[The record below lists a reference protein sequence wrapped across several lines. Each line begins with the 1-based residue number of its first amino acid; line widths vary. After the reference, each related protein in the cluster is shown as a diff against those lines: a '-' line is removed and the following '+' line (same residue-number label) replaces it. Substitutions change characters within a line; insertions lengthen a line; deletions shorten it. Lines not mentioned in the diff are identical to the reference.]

1 MKALR
6 SFLENAPSDKTIQR
20 INTRFFMYWDRLM
33 KIDTALY
40 SNEKRHRQ
48 LWYFIV
54 DTILSMSHP
63 DTLVGAYLPAFTVG
77 TLG

>member
-1 MKALR
+1 
-6 SFLENAPSDKTIQR
+6 
-20 INTRFFMYWDRLM
+20 M

-40 SNEKRHRQ
+40 SNKKRHRQ

-63 DTLVGAYLPAFTVG
+63 AYMPTEIVINHNLNINNLHTCRFY
-77 TLG
+77 LMQNE